1 MMIPSEI
8 TLTVIVVILA
18 ILLFKNVQ
26 LSGRVSMLEGMIQA
40 ILLGQIEVI
49 EDEIHKETEED

>member
-1 MMIPSEI
+1 MIPSEI
-8 TLTVIVVILA
+8 TLMVIVVILA

-40 ILLGQIEVI
+40 MLLGQIGLI
-49 EDEIHKETEED
+49 EYDKIHQETEED